1 MIPAIEELK
10 TQIEQSLEGVALT
23 VEAPAII
30 VQPKDLLKVLHLLK
44 DSEKFQLDY
53 LANLTA
59 IDYLP
64 AAPPAAAG
72 AAQAGPPDAGQIVVV
87 YHLYSMAQKHGPV
100 LLKVKLPRANPAVD
114 SAVPVWRGAEYQ
126 EREVYDLY
134 GVTFTGHPDLR
145 RILMWEGFD
154 GHPMRKDYVPE
165 NQNAPLEGAR

>member
-1 MIPAIEELK
+1 MIPALEELK
-10 TQIEQSLEGVALT
+10 TQIEQALEGVALT

-30 VQPKDLLKVLHLLK
+30 VQPKDLLKVLRFLK
-44 DSEKFQLDY
+44 DAEKLQLDY

-64 AAPPAAAG
+64 AALLAAAG
-72 AAQAGPPDAGQIVVV
+72 AAQAGPPEGRIDVV

-100 LLKVKLPRANPAVD
+100 VLKVKLPRANPVLD

-126 EREVYDLY
+126 EREAYDLY
-134 GVTFTGHPDLR
+134 GVKFSGHPDLR

-165 NQNAPLEGAR
+165 NQNAPLGNAA